1 MDDNVIEFPGEYYTR
16 QKRSQEIVENMALNY
31 VNFAEEQGFNVYDAQ
46 FIYDMA
52 WVIKFTEVLVDN
64 QLGLANR
71 LSRIMTNLKSGDSG
85 SKE

>member
-52 WVIKFTEVLVDN
+52 RIKL
-64 QLGLANR
+64 
-71 LSRIMTNLKSGDSG
+71 
-85 SKE
+85 